1 MFSMYQLYVFYL
13 SHVVE
18 LELNPNSKD
27 FSYEKVLIQIIDVI
41 DKVLCHAIVKSIK
54 VLWSNHSIEE
64 AIWELEEEM
73 RDRQSHLFSNLGM

>member
-27 FSYEKVLIQIIDVI
+27 FSYEKVLIQIIDVM

-64 AIWELEEEM
+64 AIWELEEET
-73 RDRQSHLFSNLGM
+73 RDRQSHLF

>member
-1 MFSMYQLYVFYL
+1 MFFYL

-73 RDRQSHLFSNLGM
+73 RDRQSHLF

>member
-27 FSYEKVLIQIIDVI
+27 FSYEKVLIQIIDVM
-41 DKVLCHAIVKSIK
+41 DKVLCHAIVKLIK
-54 VLWSNHSIEE
+54 ILWSNHSIKE

-73 RDRQSHLFSNLGM
+73 RDRQSHLF

>member
-27 FSYEKVLIQIIDVI
+27 FSYEKVLIQIIDVM

-64 AIWELEEEM
+64 ANWELEEEM
-73 RDRQSHLFSNLGM
+73 RDRQSHLF

>member
-1 MFSMYQLYVFYL
+1 MFFYL

-27 FSYEKVLIQIIDVI
+27 FSYEKVLIQIINVM

-64 AIWELEEEM
+64 ANWELEEEM
-73 RDRQSHLFSNLGM
+73 RDRQSHLF

>member
-13 SHVVE
+13 SHVME

-27 FSYEKVLIQIIDVI
+27 FSYEKVLIQIIDVM

-64 AIWELEEEM
+64 ANWELEEEM
-73 RDRQSHLFSNLGM
+73 RDRQSHLF

>member
-1 MFSMYQLYVFYL
+1 MFFYL

-64 AIWELEEEM
+64 ANWELEEEM
-73 RDRQSHLFSNLGM
+73 RDRQSHLF

>member
-18 LELNPNSKD
+18 LVLNPNSKD
-27 FSYEKVLIQIIDVI
+27 FSYEKVLIQIIDVM

-73 RDRQSHLFSNLGM
+73 RDRQSHLF